1 MDIVI
6 YLLSVSKNTMTAMYC
21 NNMVV
26 GEVTS
31 GHVTVGENGQK
42 VDMCVVHWSTSGE

>member
-6 YLLSVSKNTMTAMYC
+6 YLLNVSKNTMTAMYR

-31 GHVTVGENGQK
+31 GHATVAENGQK
-42 VDMCVVHWSTSGE
+42 VEMCVVP